1 MSKQQSKT
9 AFSSTH
15 TKYVAAAKASK
26 EIIWLRHLLVE
37 LHEDVLDPTEL
48 YIYNRAVDLLMQNPV
63 NHAAMKHIDVHYH
76 FIRDCIMD
84 RSINLKLISMNNM
97 AADVMTKALATSKH
111 KQFCQMLGMEMMP

>member
-15 TKYVAAAKASK
+15 TKYAAAAKASK

-48 YIYNRAVDLLMQNPV
+48 YINIEQWSSLHKTQSTMQ
-63 NHAAMKHIDVHYH
+63 
-76 FIRDCIMD
+76 
-84 RSINLKLISMNNM
+84 
-97 AADVMTKALATSKH
+97 
-111 KQFCQMLGMEMMP
+111 Q